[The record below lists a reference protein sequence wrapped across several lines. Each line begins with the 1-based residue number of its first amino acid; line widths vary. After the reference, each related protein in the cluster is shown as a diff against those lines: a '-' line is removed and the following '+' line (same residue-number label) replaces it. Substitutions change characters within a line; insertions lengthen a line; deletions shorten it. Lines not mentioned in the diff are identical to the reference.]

1 LDREILLTNSKEVV
15 PVSVTGNWCALN
27 CAHCGR
33 HYLHHMSPIAQL
45 ESWYQIGRRH
55 FLISGGM
62 DEFGRIP
69 VNGVID
75 MIERFKKAHPDVHF
89 NFHTGLVDQAI
100 AQKIAAIADSVSFDF
115 VGSAE
120 TIREVYG
127 LEKTPED
134 FLKSARFLS
143 EFNQNFAI
151 HVTIGLKRGVLSHEE
166 QALEL
171 LQDLAFEK
179 LIFIVFIPTLR
190 TRYESAN
197 PPDLE
202 DVKRVFDLARE
213 RFPHKHIALGCMQP
227 RGNYR
232 DRLQEI
238 ALSCGLNEI
247 VNPTRK
253 LKELLR
259 KRDIPYK
266 ERIGCCAM

>member
-1 LDREILLTNSKEVV
+1 
-15 PVSVTGNWCALN
+15 
-27 CAHCGR
+27 
-33 HYLHHMSPIAQL
+33 MSPITQL
-45 ESWYQIGRRH
+45 ESWYQMGKRH

-62 DEFGRIP
+62 DKFGRIP
-69 VNGVID
+69 VNGVIGV
-75 MIERFKKAHPDVHF
+75 IESFKRAHPDVHY
-89 NFHTGLVDQAI
+89 NFHTGLVDRVTAQRI
-100 AQKIAAIADSVSFDF
+100 AVIADSVSFDF
-115 VGSAE
+115 VGSVE

-134 FLKSARFLS
+134 FLKSAQFLS
-143 EFNQNFAI
+143 ELSQNFAI

-171 LQDLAFEK
+171 LQDLAFKK
-179 LIFIVFIPTLR
+179 LIFIIFIPTLG

-197 PPDLE
+197 PPDFE

-227 RGNYR
+227 KGSYR
-232 DRLQEI
+232 DQLQEI

-253 LKELLR
+253 LKEFLR

-266 ERIGCCAM
+266 ERTGCCAM